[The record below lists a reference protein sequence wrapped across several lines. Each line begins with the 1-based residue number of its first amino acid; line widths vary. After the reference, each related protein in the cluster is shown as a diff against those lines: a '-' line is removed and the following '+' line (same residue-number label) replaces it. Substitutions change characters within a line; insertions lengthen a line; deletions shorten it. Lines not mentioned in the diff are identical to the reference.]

1 MHKQPCFGPCLYMGA
16 DISDNDV
23 IMKYLAKRNYTVLP
37 NVSTRLYTDPSFV
50 LDIVTNNPLSYVYIS
65 HELRYHKEIAVAAV
79 QKYGHLLQF
88 ATDLSDNS
96 GVVVPALQQ
105 NGMAL
110 QFASPTL
117 QNTKDVVL
125 KAVKQNGMALQFA
138 TDLSDNSGVVVPAL
152 QQNGMALQFA
162 SPTLQNTK
170 DVVLKAIKQNGMAL
184 QYAGPNVSCDISGVV
199 LYAIKQYCGIIN
211 SSKNSVDNNDDDY

>member
-1 MHKQPCFGPCLYMGA
+1 MTKLTSIRNDIRQHSHA
-16 DISDNDV
+16 DEH
-23 IMKYLAKRNYTVLP
+23 A
-37 NVSTRLYTDPSFV
+37 FV
-50 LDIVTNNPLSYVYIS
+50 ANLVTNNPLSYVYIS
-65 HELRYHKEIAVAAV
+65 HELRYHKEIAVSAV
-79 QKYGHLLQF
+79 QKYGHL
-88 ATDLSDNS
+88 
-96 GVVVPALQQ
+96 
-105 NGMAL
+105 
-110 QFASPTL
+110 
-117 QNTKDVVL
+117 
-125 KAVKQNGMALQFA
+125 LQFA